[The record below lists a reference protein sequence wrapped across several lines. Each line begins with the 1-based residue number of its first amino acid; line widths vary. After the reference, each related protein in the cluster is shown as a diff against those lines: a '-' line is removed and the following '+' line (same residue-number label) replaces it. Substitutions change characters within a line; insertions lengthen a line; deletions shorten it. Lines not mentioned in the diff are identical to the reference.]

1 MALDFVPH
9 DLSSSESHS
18 PFKITGSSWSGY
30 GPIYRALD
38 GSAGGSN
45 YWLGD
50 CAALGVGAVEWL
62 TVNLDNV
69 NGIKELNYS
78 GASFSASSAYGGGYG
93 ASEVANE
100 SITYWLGT
108 SGGVEWVKCDW
119 GSGVTHII
127 DRYSVQVN
135 FGSSQPSAPKDW
147 TLEGSNDNSTWNV
160 VDTVTGQ
167 TSWGPGEERA
177 FACDVTTTAYRYY
190 RLNIT
195 AVQSG
200 AYTQIKTWRMFK
212 AAAGTPIRHTCVSY
226 DIATASGGQNSAPKD
241 WKLQGSND
249 YVTWADLDTVT
260 NETGWSS
267 GGETRSYTCDTA
279 TAAYQFFRVRITAN
293 NSDATYTSIAELYLW
308 APLADFA
315 PHDLTSAT
323 SHSPF
328 AVNASSDNAY
338 GYKHKAFNGTTD
350 YWLGDSGS
358 GVDWLELNLDTTKGV
373 NRVASAAQ
381 ANSSSYGGG
390 YTAAQTVDDDQDT
403 FWIGTGNGVDWLSYD
418 FGSGSSN
425 IFTKYSIQVNKVP
438 EATRAPKDWTLE
450 GSDDTTTWTVVDT
463 VTNQTSWGS
472 GERRWFTCDSATT
485 GYRYYR
491 INITANNGAATYT
504 QICQANFY
512 INAGASP
519 ITKKLHSYSVK
530 VNSVPEASR
539 APNTWKMQ
547 GSNDAETWTDL
558 DTVSGQASWGSGEL
572 RYFQCDTYTTEYQY
586 FRINITANNGDGTYV
601 QIQELYLYED
611 TRRELVGTAGIGS
624 AEAFGSGG
632 EVSVASTGQDLTGEV
647 GITSAEAFSA
657 GTFIWDLFVTG
668 SAGIASEEAFS
679 AGSLAFSSPIVGVDG
694 IASEET
700 FGVGT
705 FDLIIVGGSGITSAE
720 VFSAGIIAGA
730 IKGEVGIASEE
741 AFSDGIIENNV
752 VYALAGIASEE
763 AFGVG
768 SFGYEGGPV
777 EGLVG
782 IASAE
787 AFGVGVIS
795 GPIVGVDGIASAEA
809 FGVGE
814 LLSKIIGISGI
825 ETGEQFGSGGTVTR
839 SAAGLEGI
847 VSEEAF
853 GKTGALLTF
862 SPGLDNAAPSNF
874 VVYVGSS
881 LWTEYVQADSIK
893 IERQVNYQSSA
904 ALTLIDSD
912 QLIWPRRGDE
922 VIIYHYDEDLS
933 PEKPGDN
940 NWHRIFAGTIETMEI
955 NGDWVGDTTRF
966 INVNCTDYGRGL
978 SKRLLYKTFDE
989 ATYGTLTKIME
1000 YLNSTIL
1007 KEEGLTWVSKGD
1019 PGIVIGDIEF
1029 DYTPMN
1035 EVLDKL
1041 SEIVGWTWLTDYYR
1055 NLYIYDKPTEQVS
1068 APFDLT
1074 EDTTGAN
1081 AYMWRNLKVT
1091 HSRGLFRNRQYVRSI
1106 TAAGEDGGVITPP
1119 NADPDPDD
1127 VPLTVLKKTYTVGTW
1142 KVSPE
1147 ALISLRRNAW
1157 DTSPIYYQDELRYV
1171 PNPAGGWHFI
1181 TVSGLKTTDKVS
1193 NHMAVNGVIAA
1204 TQEDMEFFGSNP
1216 PIEFAPRIVDDSPY
1230 AADGY
1235 DISSP
1240 WYRGGYVTS
1249 LKVNGVSKTVTG
1261 LDGRNPST
1269 GLFDVDWM
1277 CPMNTGYTT
1286 PTNGLHYFQWM
1297 GTQFEAGSNGGQSL
1311 VCYYIGRIIDP
1322 LNESK
1327 VHIKY
1332 GDSIEIT
1339 WTSYGGTVP
1348 ETYTHTYVIDVP
1360 RDVDGY
1366 PDAYL
1371 QDTVEAGAGN
1381 PLRFQG
1387 QEERI
1392 GRRTGAYK
1400 QFLTGAVIYDE
1411 ALEGIV
1417 KGVQSVKRNGVE
1429 EVVNKSYYQGVLP
1442 VANAEWLWAVG
1453 VPKIVG
1459 RHIWQNN
1466 FWRNNIGKYINQAN
1480 VSMVG
1485 EDIEYPLSA
1494 RVDKQPVWGD
1504 IIEVEWLV
1512 PATTQPPA
1520 EPVEVPPDDPVDPG
1534 DDPIAIPTIGIWEA
1548 VDDLPGVTDP
1558 VLVRRFAQS
1567 LLNKYSVPG
1576 VEVEFETFRFGWEP
1590 GQETTITLRK
1600 YGVYNMTAKVE
1611 SITYTEDSMR
1621 VLKQNVK
1628 ISNSIQGRDA
1638 LNAFNR
1644 LLKKL
1649 NQPNKAQKSTI
1660 TFHLA
1665 ETIPGIPNPGL
1676 ITGTEMGA
1684 AFIARR
1690 NITLIDGVV
1699 YFKTAPTGAP
1709 IQMDIKVDGVS
1720 IFPVGHGVVYPA
1732 DSTALKA
1739 FSLFR
1744 TNPLTIKKN
1753 SRVTI
1758 DVISTGSEQPGKDG
1772 TLVLSGWV

>member
-108 SGGVEWVKCDW
+108 SGGVEWLKCDW
-119 GSGVTHII
+119 GSGQSHII
-127 DRYSVQVN
+127 DRYSIQVN
-135 FGSSQPSAPKDW
+135 FGASQPSAPKDW
-147 TLEGSNDNSTWNV
+147 TLEGSNDGSSWTT

-177 FACDVTTTAYRYY
+177 FVCDTTTTAYRYY
-190 RLNIT
+190 RLNIS
-195 AVQSG
+195 AIQSG
-200 AYTQIKTWRMFK
+200 SYTQIKTWRMFK
-212 AAAGTPIRHTCVSY
+212 AAAGSPTKHLCLSY
-226 DIATASGGQNSAPKD
+226 TLQTASGGQNSAPKD

-249 YVTWADLDTVT
+249 YVTWDDLDTVT
-260 NETGWSS
+260 NQTGWSS
-267 GGETRSYTCDTA
+267 GGESRAFTCDTA
-279 TAAYQFFRVRITAN
+279 TTAYQFFRVRISATN
-293 NSDATYTSIAELYLW
+293 GDSTYTSIAELYLYE
-308 APLADFA
+308 
-315 PHDLTSAT
+315 
-323 SHSPF
+323 
-328 AVNASSDNAY
+328 SD
-338 GYKHKAFNGTTD
+338 
-350 YWLGDSGS
+350 
-358 GVDWLELNLDTTKGV
+358 
-373 NRVASAAQ
+373 
-381 ANSSSYGGG
+381 
-390 YTAAQTVDDDQDT
+390 
-403 FWIGTGNGVDWLSYD
+403 
-418 FGSGSSN
+418 
-425 IFTKYSIQVNKVP
+425 
-438 EATRAPKDWTLE
+438 
-450 GSDDTTTWTVVDT
+450 
-463 VTNQTSWGS
+463 
-472 GERRWFTCDSATT
+472 
-485 GYRYYR
+485 
-491 INITANNGAATYT
+491 IT
-504 QICQANFY
+504 
-512 INAGASP
+512 GASG
-519 ITKKLHSYSVK
+519 ITS
-530 VNSVPEASR
+530 E
-539 APNTWKMQ
+539 
-547 GSNDAETWTDL
+547 
-558 DTVSGQASWGSGEL
+558 
-572 RYFQCDTYTTEYQY
+572 
-586 FRINITANNGDGTYV
+586 
-601 QIQELYLYED
+601 
-611 TRRELVGTAGIGS
+611 
-624 AEAFGSGG
+624 EAFGTGG
-632 EVSVASTGQDLTGEV
+632 EVTIASTGQDLTGEV

-657 GTFIWDLFVTG
+657 GAFSWDLLVTG
-668 SAGIASEEAFS
+668 ASGIDSEEAFS

-694 IASEET
+694 IASEEA

-705 FDLIIVGGSGITSAE
+705 FALIIVGGSGIASAE
-720 VFSAGIIAGA
+720 AFSAGIIAGA

-741 AFSDGIIENNV
+741 AFSNGVIENNV
-752 VYALAGIASEE
+752 VYALTGIASEE

-782 IASAE
+782 ITSEE
-787 AFGVGVIS
+787 AFGTGVIS

-814 LLSKIIGISGI
+814 LLSKIIGVSGI
-825 ETGEQFGSGGTVTR
+825 ETGEQFGAGGTVTR

-853 GKTGALLTF
+853 GTTGTLLTF
-862 SPGLDNAAPSNF
+862 SPGLDNTAPSNF

-881 LWTEYVQADSIK
+881 LWTAYLQADSVK
-893 IERQVNYQSSA
+893 VERQVNFQSA
-904 ALTLIDSD
+904 ASFVLIDSD

-922 VIIYHYDEDLS
+922 VVIYYYDEDMT
-933 PEKPGDN
+933 PEKPGDG

-955 NGDWVGDTTRF
+955 NGDWVGDKTRY
-966 INVNCTDYGRGL
+966 ISVNCTDYGRGL

-1007 KEEGLTWVSKGD
+1007 KEEGLTWISKGD

-1041 SEIVGWTWLTDYYR
+1041 SEIVGWTWLTDFYR
-1055 NLYIYDKPTEQVS
+1055 NVYIYDKPTEQVS

-1119 NADPDPDD
+1119 NADPDPGD
-1127 VPLTVLKKTYTVGTW
+1127 VPLTVLKKTYTMGTW
-1142 KVSPE
+1142 KSSPE
-1147 ALISLRRNAW
+1147 ALISLRRSAW
-1157 DTSPIYYQDELRYV
+1157 DTSPVYYQDELRYV

-1181 TVSGLKTTDKVS
+1181 TVSGLNTLDRVS

-1204 TQEDMEFFGSNP
+1204 TQEDMEFFGNNP
-1216 PIEFAPRIVDDSPY
+1216 PITFAPRIVDDSPY

-1235 DISSP
+1235 DINSP

-1249 LKVNGVSKTVTG
+1249 LKLNGVSKVVAG
-1261 LDGRNPST
+1261 LDAKNPST
-1269 GLFDVDWM
+1269 GAFDADWM
-1277 CPMNTGYTT
+1277 CPMNTGYST

-1297 GTQFEAGSNGGQSL
+1297 GNQFETGSNGGQSL

-1327 VHIKY
+1327 VHPKY

-1339 WTSYGGTVP
+1339 WQNHNGVTT
-1348 ETYTHTYVIDVP
+1348 ETYTQTYVIDVP
-1360 RDVDGY
+1360 RNVDGY

-1371 QDTVEAGAGN
+1371 QVAVEAGAGN

-1392 GRRTGAYK
+1392 GRATGVYHS
-1400 QFLTGAVIYDE
+1400 FNTGAVIYDE

-1417 KGVQSVKRNGVE
+1417 RGVQSIKRNGVE
-1429 EVVNKSYYQGVLP
+1429 EVVNSPIYGVP
-1442 VANAEWLWAVG
+1442 SVANAEWQWAVW
-1453 VPKIVG
+1453 VPKIIG
-1459 RHIWQNN
+1459 RHIWQDN

-1576 VEVEFETFRFGWEP
+1576 VEVEFETYRYGWEP
-1590 GQETTITLRK
+1590 GQETTITLHK

-1611 SITYTEDSMR
+1611 SITYTEEKMR